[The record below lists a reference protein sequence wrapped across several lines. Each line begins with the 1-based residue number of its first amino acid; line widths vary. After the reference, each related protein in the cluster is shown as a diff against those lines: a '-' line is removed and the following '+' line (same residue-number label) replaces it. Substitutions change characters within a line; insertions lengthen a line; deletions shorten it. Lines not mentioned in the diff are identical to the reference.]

1 MAKEYFLARDEMG
14 LHLFGSKPYLR
25 RTPANYI
32 HWEWVD
38 GEGRHGWPI
47 VEREYPNNI
56 RPVQFNSYIKL
67 IDFEEDGLFS
77 PLRDIEY
84 ENFINEKY

>member
-1 MAKEYFLARDEMG
+1 MAKEYFLARDENG

-25 RTPANYI
+25 RNPTNYT

-38 GEGRHGWPI
+38 EEKRRGWPI
-47 VEREYPNNI
+47 MERAYLNNI

-67 IDFEEDGLFS
+67 IDFGEDAIFS
-77 PLRDIEY
+77 PLRQIEH
-84 ENFINEKY
+84 EDFINEKH